1 MEKRV
6 FFNYLL
12 IENFLEKH
20 LSFGGRRLFKEL
32 LNVYFNTKKL
42 KNIIEYNFLEKKI
55 GCDKY
60 IIKTLLDELQK
71 CKLAEISPHTE
82 DKICVAIKMNI
93 SDRETSNNELI
104 GHAIQ

>member
-32 LNVYFNTKKL
+32 LNIYFNTKRL

-55 GCDKY
+55 GCDKN
-60 IIKTLLDELQK
+60 IIKTLLEELQK
-71 CKLAEISPHTE
+71 SKLADIQSSSE
-82 DKICVAIKMNI
+82 DKVCIAIRMDIKEKKDNH
-93 SDRETSNNELI
+93 NELI
-104 GHAIQ
+104 GYAIQ